1 MVYDSQN
8 NLYLMRKTFKKLPVS
23 HSTVKTTFDILMNI
37 LPDFFQLIYV

>member
-1 MVYDSQN
+1 MPN
-8 NLYLMRKTFKKLPVS
+8 EENIKEKLPAS